1 MIKSFWCDE
10 MSNLSR
16 LFFIIGTVGYIGG
29 AGSCEYFISRRSG
42 TEIVSRLEAIKN
54 RQNDLDYLL
63 TQPASKL
70 EEECLINQKNNLHM
84 EYCSIM
90 NSKEAKDYSKD
101 TKYAKYGITIA
112 LISMLPFLY
121 GSIRHFEER

>member
-1 MIKSFWCDE
+1 

-121 GSIRHFEER
+121 GSIRHFEKI